1 MREPARRPPG
11 WFGATT
17 SDRRSNTA
25 HMNAVMKS
33 VRCVAPGEL
42 EFAYRPALGS
52 PPEGWALV
60 DVAHVGI
67 CGTDY
72 HIFEGKHPF
81 LAYPRVIGHEVSGT
95 VAAVNG
101 AADIAVGQD
110 VIVNPYLSCG
120 KCVACRQGKPNCC
133 VSIEVLGVHRDGAMS
148 EQILVPLG
156 NLLPADGLS
165 LLEAAT
171 VEFLAVGAHA
181 VQRSMALGGV
191 RALVIGAGPIG
202 LGTALF
208 ARIAKQHVT
217 IMDVSA
223 ERLAFAARQLGFLVI
238 DASKGAIL
246 EKISERTSGAG
257 FDVVYDATGNSRSMQ
272 AAFAYVA
279 HGGVMV
285 MVSVVQDDITFSD
298 PEFHKREMMLIGSR
312 NATRAD
318 FQHVIAS
325 IRDGRIPIDQLVT
338 HRTTLRDSPR
348 DIALWAQ
355 QKSGLIKAMID
366 VRSSRR
372 RPLSSKRRR
381 CA

>member
-1 MREPARRPPG
+1 
-11 WFGATT
+11 
-17 SDRRSNTA
+17 
-25 HMNAVMKS
+25 MNASMKF
-33 VRCVAPGEL
+33 VRCEAPGQL
-42 EFAYRPALGS
+42 VFADRPAPGS
-52 PPEGWALV
+52 PPEGWAVV
-60 DVAHVGI
+60 DVAYVGI

-81 LAYPRVIGHEVSGT
+81 LAYPRVMGHEASGT
-95 VAAVNG
+95 VSAVNG
-101 AADIAVGQD
+101 STAAMVGQH

-133 VSIEVLGVHRDGAMS
+133 VSIQVLGVHRDGAMS
-148 EQILVPLG
+148 EQILVPVG

-165 LLEAAT
+165 LLEAVT
-171 VEFLAVGAHA
+171 VEFLAIGAHA
-181 VQRSMALGGV
+181 VQRSMAIGGQ

-208 ARIAKQHVT
+208 ARIAKQYVT

-238 DASKGAIL
+238 DASKGPIL
-246 EKISERTSGAG
+246 EKVSERTVGTG

-272 AAFAYVA
+272 AAFGCVA

-285 MVSVVQDDITFSD
+285 LVSVVQDDITFPD

-318 FQHVIAS
+318 FQHVITS
-325 IRDGRIPIDQLVT
+325 IRAGKIPIDELIT

-348 DIALWAQ
+348 DIALWAH
-355 QKSGLIKAMID
+355 QKTGLIKAIID
-366 VRSSRR
+366 VRNSR
-372 RPLSSKRRR
+372 
-381 CA
+381 

>member
-1 MREPARRPPG
+1 MK
-11 WFGATT
+11 
-17 SDRRSNTA
+17 
-25 HMNAVMKS
+25 AVMKS

-42 EFAYRPALGS
+42 EFADRPVLGS
-52 PPEGWALV
+52 PPEGWALI

-81 LAYPRVIGHEVSGT
+81 LAYPRIMGHEVSGT
-95 VAAVNG
+95 VVEING
-101 AADIAVGQD
+101 ASAISVGQD
-110 VIVNPYLSCG
+110 VIINPYLSCG

-133 VSIEVLGVHRDGAMS
+133 VSIQVLGVHRDGAMS
-148 EQILVPLG
+148 EQLLAPLE

-165 LLEAAT
+165 LAEAAT

-181 VQRSMALGGV
+181 VRRSMAVGGE

-223 ERLAFAARQLGFLVI
+223 ERLAFAKRRLGFLVI
-238 DASKGAIL
+238 DASKGLVL
-246 EKISERTSGAG
+246 EKVSERTAGAG
-257 FDVVYDATGNSRSMQ
+257 FDVVYDATGNGNSMQ

-318 FQHVIAS
+318 FQHVIKS
-325 IRDGRIPIDQLVT
+325 IRSGAILIDQLVT
-338 HRTTLRDSPR
+338 HRTTLRNTPR
-348 DIALWAQ
+348 DIALWAH

-366 VRSSRR
+366 VRGG
-372 RPLSSKRRR
+372 L
-381 CA
+381 

>member
-1 MREPARRPPG
+1 MNRPGGVTAGPIPLG
-11 WFGATT
+11 KQHIAGAT
-17 SDRRSNTA
+17 A
-25 HMNAVMKS
+25 LYMNAIIKT

-42 EFAYRPALGS
+42 EFADQQALGS

-81 LAYPRVIGHEVSGT
+81 LAYPRVMGHEVSGT
-95 VAAVNG
+95 VVEING
-101 AADIAVGQD
+101 PATVAVGQD
-110 VIVNPYLSCG
+110 VIINPYLSCG
-120 KCVACRQGKPNCC
+120 KCAACRQGKPNCC
-133 VSIEVLGVHRDGAMS
+133 VSIQVLGVHRDGAMS
-148 EQILVPLG
+148 EQILVPVA
-156 NLLPADGLS
+156 NLLPAEGLS
-165 LLEAAT
+165 LVEAAT

-181 VQRSMALGGV
+181 VRRSMAIGGD

-208 ARIAKQHVT
+208 ARAAKQQVT

-223 ERLAFAARQLGFLVI
+223 ERLAFASRQLGFLTI
-238 DASKGAIL
+238 DGSKGQVQ
-246 EKISERTSGAG
+246 ERIADRTAGAG
-257 FDVVYDATGNSRSMQ
+257 FDVVYDATGNSASLQ

-325 IRDGRIPIDQLVT
+325 IRAGEISIDQLVT

-348 DIALWAQ
+348 DISLWAHE
-355 QKSGLIKAMID
+355 KSGLIKAMID
-366 VRSSRR
+366 VRSTS
-372 RPLSSKRRR
+372 
-381 CA
+381 